1 MTFHEACGI
10 VGIASDTPV
19 LTLIQ
24 VGLRALQHRGQ
35 ESAGVTI
42 HDGAHQTHRAMGLVS
57 SALERLEARFLQ
69 GTVGLGHVRY
79 STAGDSTLRNAQPI
93 TVSSGSG
100 ELSIVHNGT
109 IANQHQL
116 REEREA
122 KGWAFLSDTDSEIIV
137 RLLANRLPRLGSP
150 VRAIR
155 STMERLVGS
164 YSIALL
170 HDGDL
175 YAFRDPLG
183 IKPLCLGRLPGGH
196 VVASESVALD
206 AMGARFVRDVA
217 PGEIVQLTTD
227 GIIPHPGE
235 SQARAHCM
243 FEYVYFARADSRLDG
258 QLAYNTRWELGR
270 RLWDESPIEA
280 DVVVPLPD
288 SGTAFALG
296 YAEASG
302 LPYREGLIKNR
313 FVWRSFIQPHDAKR
327 RATVNEKLNPVPEFL
342 AGRRVVLVDDSI
354 VRGNTSRRIVNRV
367 RDAGAREVHLR
378 IGCPPIISPCYL
390 GIDMP
395 SREEF
400 IARGRSL
407 TEIARETGAD
417 SVHYVSREGL
427 VEAIGKPV
435 RELCLGCLTGAYP
448 VPIPGGKQ
456 RSQAT
461 LEEYSQG

>member
-1 MTFHEACGI
+1 MALHEACGI

-42 HDGAHQTHRAMGLVS
+42 HDGGHQTHRQMGLVS
-57 SALERLEARFLQ
+57 HALERLEARFLQ

-109 IANQHQL
+109 IANQNQL

-217 PGEIVQLTTD
+217 PGEIVQLTPD
-227 GIIPHPGE
+227 GLIPHPGE

-243 FEYVYFARADSRLDG
+243 FEYVYFARADARLDG
-258 QLAYNTRWELGR
+258 QLVYNTRWELGR
-270 RLWDESPIEA
+270 RLWDESPLEA

-302 LPYREGLIKNR
+302 IPYREGLIKNR
-313 FVWRSFIQPHDAKR
+313 FVWRSFIQPHDTKR

-342 AGRRVVLVDDSI
+342 ADRRVVLVDDSI
-354 VRGNTSRRIVNRV
+354 VRGNTSHRVVMRV
-367 RDAGAREVHLR
+367 RDAGAKEIHLR
-378 IGCPPIISPCYL
+378 IGCPPIVSPCYL

-407 TEIARETGAD
+407 EEIARIIGAD
-417 SVHYVSREGL
+417 SVHYISREGL
-427 VEAIGKPV
+427 VEAIGAPA
-435 RELCLGCLTGAYP
+435 RELCLGCLTGAYQ
-448 VPIPGGKQ
+448 VPIPGEQ
-456 RSQAT
+456 ERSQAT
-461 LEEYSQG
+461 LEEYSES